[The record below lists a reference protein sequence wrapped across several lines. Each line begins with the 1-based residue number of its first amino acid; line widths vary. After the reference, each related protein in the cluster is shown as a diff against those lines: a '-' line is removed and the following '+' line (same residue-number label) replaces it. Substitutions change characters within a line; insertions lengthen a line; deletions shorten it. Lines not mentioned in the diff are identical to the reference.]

1 MKGFATIN
9 LEGRYPIVRYRE
21 KFRGYLYFG
30 VENLFS
36 EFYEEDAGY
45 PMPTATLYGGV
56 QIRY

>member
-1 MKGFATIN
+1 
-9 LEGRYPIVRYRE
+9 
-21 KFRGYLYFG
+21 

-45 PMPTATLYGGV
+45 PMPTATIYGGV